1 MRKIKDKLKWPYRA
15 TLSALNHML
24 SHVVSVPKLKE
35 WNALLLHGRKLDLDH
50 PNRLSEK
57 ILWLAY
63 HSDTSVWSTIADKA
77 AVRDFVSQKGLSQIL
92 IPSYGVYDHFEDIP
106 FDRLPNQFVLS
117 ATHGCQMSFI
127 CRDKTALDLEALEKK
142 VRFWLRRDLS
152 YIALELHY
160 AAIPHRILCTEYL
173 PSDGDL
179 IDYKIFCMN
188 GRAYFT
194 EVCTDRSKGP
204 YFDIVDREWNI
215 IPDVIT
221 GAKNCPYPLEK
232 PENYAEMLAVAE
244 KLAEDLPF
252 CRVDL
257 YNVDGRIYF
266 GEMTMTPATGLLFH
280 FTDEFLLAQGNNL
293 SLPGQVLVENDPV
306 E

>member
-1 MRKIKDKLKWPYRA
+1 MSRLERWKWFCRLTLSRGNRFLLHFVPPEKLK
-15 TLSALNHML
+15 
-24 SHVVSVPKLKE
+24 V
-35 WNALLLHGRKLDLDH
+35 WNTRLLHGRKLDLEN
-50 PNRLSEK
+50 PQKLNEK

-63 HSDTSVWSTIADKA
+63 RTDTALWTTLADKA
-77 AVRDFVSQKGLSQIL
+77 AVRDYVAQKGLSQIL
-92 IPSYGVYDHFEDIP
+92 IPSFGVYDHFEDIP

-117 ATHGCQMSFI
+117 ATHGCQMTFI

-142 VRFWLRRDLS
+142 VRFWLRLDLS
-152 YIALELHY
+152 CIALELHY

-188 GRAYFT
+188 GRAHFT
-194 EVCTDRSKGP
+194 EVCTERSKGP
-204 YFDIVDREWNI
+204 YFDIVDRDWNI

-232 PENYAEMLAVAE
+232 PENYAEMLAAAE

-280 FTDEFLLAQGNNL
+280 FTDEFLLAQGKNL
-293 SLPGQVLVENDPV
+293 SLPSEASICRK
-306 E
+306 